1 MKNIGVQTH
10 LKQLSEVPIS
20 TYIKQFSTNKF
31 INPDNDK
38 YVEDVIAAY
47 WNMQDINNLKGQIN
61 PIYTYINKKF
71 KDDPLLLDKLYKCR
85 KTFMLQQKKYTESVN
100 AICKFS
106 KYYMFTTEYDNNIIP
121 PTCQQYSSWGEI
133 SNTISKQ
140 LAIVIAHDDAQWV
153 KSIGSPDDLKYIH
166 GIQNIFKEL
175 STNNNIFYISGSSYS
190 NNIVVI
196 PNILNQSQTNANNNN
211 KLDDARKQIS
221 DKYSL
226 IVGNIFN
233 KDKCNLNNN
242 YFGIIDPHGLINTKC
257 LNIDAY
263 REFLDKYLKNDYIR
277 EENPQLFTYTW
288 GRFESS
294 YEKLLRSL
302 VDRAIIFIH
311 QYMVDFFI
319 SVYEKSYTV
328 PQLYLLFAPGT
339 MCMCNQLLGNTHMYM
354 VTNASPYLK
363 GTDMEFTLNKLYIT
377 PTKKDGVFIHCNETM
392 PFKFNMEDTP
402 FKITETVTTTI
413 SNNRGNTAFAYFTI
427 DDFNK
432 LMTYDDVCQNL
443 PIIKKTID
451 IYAGNTFKHLNGKIV
466 YTYQNYTIN
475 KQNASSNT
483 DCESR
488 VIVNMSVFENNY
500 SKLDNVSPG
509 THNLSEVADMLSVD
523 SMSDMVMI
531 GLPYTN
537 PIFTSSTVE
546 FITSDDFISDIRTA
560 LALNTIIPIMRLDNN
575 QCCLAKVSDTSDI
588 VFDDGILDKLV
599 IDEYTKNFITTI
611 SKHYN
616 KTNFRDIINGKESGC
631 VFLLAGEPGTG
642 KTITAEAVAEILHRP
657 LYKFSISG
665 IDDDTYYFDNELKRI
680 FNIAYKHNAILLID
694 EADIYLKKRDNDNV
708 LRNVMVSTFL
718 RHLEYHNGIIFLTT
732 NRADDIDQAFDSRI
746 IQTFHF
752 DLLTIEEKKKIW
764 RNMLVNFNVELNN
777 NDADKLAELSN
788 NGRHIKN
795 IIKAASSLAVG
806 NNKEL
811 TPDILI
817 SVAEF
822 MTNKTNTFE
831 VAN

>member
-175 STNNNIFYISGSSYS
+175 STNNNIFYISGSNYS
-190 NNIVVI
+190 DNIIVI
-196 PNILNQSQTNANNNN
+196 PNILNQSQVNANNNN

-257 LNIDAY
+257 LSIDAY
-263 REFLDKYLKNDYIR
+263 REFLDKYLKNNYIR

-363 GTDMEFTLNKLYIT
+363 GTDIQFMLNKLYIA

-392 PFKFNMEDTP
+392 PFKFNIEDNP
-402 FKITETVTTTI
+402 LKIIETVTITI

-443 PIIKKTID
+443 PTIKKTID
-451 IYAGNTFKHLNGKIV
+451 IYAGNTFKNLNGKIV

-509 THNLSEVADMLSVD
+509 THNLSEVANMLSVD

-665 IDDDTYYFDNELKRI
+665 IDDDAYYFDNELKRI

-718 RHLEYHNGIIFLTT
+718 RHLEYHNGVIFLTT

-764 RNMLVNFNVELNN
+764 KNMLVNFNIELNN
-777 NDADKLAELSN
+777 NDANKLAELSN

-831 VAN
+831 VTN